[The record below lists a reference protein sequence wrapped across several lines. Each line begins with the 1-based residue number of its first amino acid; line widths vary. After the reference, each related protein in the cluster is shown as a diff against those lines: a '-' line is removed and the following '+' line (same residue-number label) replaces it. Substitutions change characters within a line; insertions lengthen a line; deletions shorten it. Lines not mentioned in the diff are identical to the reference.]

1 MRDRLHMFAQYLRA
15 IANGF
20 RTGGG
25 VQHAGTIAY
34 FGLLSVVPFLMLVT
48 TIVAQLTEGNP
59 FDDGTTSPVEQ
70 TLQAMDSALPGI
82 QQHTG
87 QILERFAEMDTSFS
101 VAGILLLIFAA
112 GAGFDA
118 IQAGVNA
125 MLQTNRSRHFLLVRV
140 VFAGFVIV
148 TASGIFLVHMT
159 RTLFGMWSSVAG
171 LELPH
176 WLSEGG
182 FGFQILMGFLV
193 ALSFYILLK
202 ILATK
207 RYKRA
212 SRWTGAISFAVLI
225 RLARHGL
232 DTYLANVTTLET
244 VYGSAVAF
252 VGLILWLYV
261 AAVVLLLSCCIVRAT
276 ALWMEGRFQSPP
288 PANSPS
294 PNS

>member
-1 MRDRLHMFAQYLRA
+1 V
-15 IANGF
+15 GF
-20 RTGGG
+20 RSGGG

-34 FGLLSVVPFLMLVT
+34 FGLLSVVPFIMLVT
-48 TIVAQLTEGNP
+48 TIVAQLTQGNP
-59 FDDGTTSPVEQ
+59 FDDGSTSAVDQ
-70 TLQAMDSALPGI
+70 TLEAIDGALPGI
-82 QQHTG
+82 KQHTG
-87 QILERFAEMDTSFS
+87 QILERFSEMDTSFS

-125 MLQTNRSRHFLLVRV
+125 MLQTNRSRHFLLVRL

-148 TASGIFLVHMT
+148 TAGGIFLVHMV
-159 RTLFGMWSSVAG
+159 RTLFSAWSSAAG
-171 LELPH
+171 LEIPS
-176 WLSEGG
+176 WLNERG

-193 ALSFYILLK
+193 AVGFYMLLK

-207 RYKRA
+207 RYQRA
-212 SRWTGAISFAVLI
+212 SRWTGALSFAVLI
-225 RLARHGL
+225 RLARYGL
-232 DTYLANVTTLET
+232 ETYLENVTTLET

-276 ALWMEGRFQSPP
+276 ALWMEGRFQPIPP
-288 PANSPS
+288 QESPS
-294 PNS
+294 PNP